1 MKNQKENAG
10 FLGGSTIKKVSVNQV
25 VIPQEYSAL
34 YDYKSKNREIELL
47 KESIE
52 EIGQQQPISVVKQGA
67 GEYLVIDGVLRLEVT
82 KCLNLNLIKVTEV
95 EFEATESFT
104 LKDLIIHHQIKK
116 EKTPQEKLNEI
127 KSILRIDEV
136 ISNPLRDKE
145 KRIELISKMM
155 GIGWKRNNVLNFE
168 KILRWE
174 TNEEDAIQLALKI
187 LSGEL
192 SILKSLEAI
201 ELFQN
206 LNTDNEKESEIV
218 KGFLEG
224 KYDKKK
230 GLHLIETFY
239 VKKNEPLTEI
249 KIYPIKS
256 KNYEIIQGN
265 IEEIE
270 LSTSLNID
278 VIFSSP
284 PYYRTIRY
292 GDSPDEIGW
301 EKTPQEY
308 VKRLAN
314 IYMKGFE
321 KMKDTGSVFI
331 NIAETFENNRCYGI
345 IPLLTCELISR
356 GMIYQG
362 TKIWN
367 KNGNKPLS
375 NKTKRL
381 LPGFEYV
388 LHFTKTTQF
397 YFDRFKKLRKNSR
410 LKVTKGCKE
419 KNSDKVSY
427 HIPNSYSQFRDV
439 LHENEVSDALNVS
452 ISKLRTIHQD
462 DEEYHPA
469 TFSYLLPV
477 VPLISYCPKGP
488 NSVVFDPFM
497 GTASTGNTS
506 LLLGHKFV
514 GVELYEKNIKTATR
528 VLHEGATMLDQESL
542 DQLLV
547 DCGVGIAEEMSLA
560 A

>member
-25 VIPQEYSAL
+25 VIPQEYSTL
-34 YDYKSKNREIELL
+34 YDYTSKNREIELL

-52 EIGQQQPISVVKQGA
+52 EIGQQQPISVVKQRA
-67 GEYLVIDGVLRLEVT
+67 GEYLVIDGVLRLEVA
-82 KCLNLNLIKVTEV
+82 KCLNLNFIKVTEV
-95 EFEATESFT
+95 EFEPTESFT

-116 EKTPQEKLNEI
+116 EKTHQEKLNEI
-127 KSILRIDEV
+127 KSILRIDQV
-136 ISNPLRDKE
+136 LTNPLRDKE

-155 GIGWKRNNVLNFE
+155 GVGWKRNNVLNFE

-187 LSGEL
+187 LIGEL

-206 LNTDNEKESEIV
+206 LNTDKEKESEIV

-224 KYDKKK
+224 KYDKNK

-314 IYMKGFE
+314 IYMKGYE

-331 NIAETFENNRCYGI
+331 NIAETFENNKCYGI

-419 KNSDKVSY
+419 KNSNKVSY

-477 VPLISYCPKGP
+477 VPLVSYCPKVP
-488 NSVVFDPFM
+488 ESVVFDPFM
-497 GTASTGNTS
+497 GTGSTGRTS
-506 LLLGHKFV
+506 LLLGFKFV
-514 GVELYEKNIKTATR
+514 GSELYEENIKTAKR
-528 VLHEGATMLDQESL
+528 VLHEGESIFNQETL

-547 DCGVGIAEEMSLA
+547 DCGVGIEEEVSLA